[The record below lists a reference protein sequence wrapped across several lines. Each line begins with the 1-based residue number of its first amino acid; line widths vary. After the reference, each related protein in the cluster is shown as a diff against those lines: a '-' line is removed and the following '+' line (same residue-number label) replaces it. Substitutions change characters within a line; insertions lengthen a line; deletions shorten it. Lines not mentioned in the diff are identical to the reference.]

1 MRGAQRAASGTTRY
15 AGGAKRLHKAAP
27 SPDTCDCSG
36 RRESE
41 SRGRWRRMAQKACSL
56 PRTKWMRRRRV
67 VFAPKCR
74 RKAICNQIRSDPGE
88 IFGKLCRCKGIG
100 IVEGH
105 LMPDRVHMLPAMPPK
120 CSVSSVMGYL
130 EGEGPADDV
139 RQAREHEVKVRQQ
152 EVPGRGPLRARRR
165 PERGRD
171 REAHPGAGEGRH
183 RARPAERQGA
193 RGPLRQGSGA

>member
-1 MRGAQRAASGTTRY
+1 
-15 AGGAKRLHKAAP
+15 
-27 SPDTCDCSG
+27 
-36 RRESE
+36 
-41 SRGRWRRMAQKACSL
+41 MAQKACSL

-152 EVPGRGPLRARRR
+152 EVPGRGHCAPAVGLNEAAIAKRI
-165 PERGRD
+165 RGQEKAGIALD
-171 REAHPGAGEGRH
+171 RLSVKEHEDPFG
-183 RARPAERQGA
+183 
-193 RGPLRQGSGA
+193 RGPGRR

>member
-1 MRGAQRAASGTTRY
+1 
-15 AGGAKRLHKAAP
+15 
-27 SPDTCDCSG
+27 
-36 RRESE
+36 
-41 SRGRWRRMAQKACSL
+41 MAQKACSL

-130 EGEGPADDV
+130 KGKSSLMIFDKHANMKYKFGNRKFWAEGYHVSTVGLNEATI
-139 RQAREHEVKVRQQ
+139 AKYIREQESHDIALDKLSVK
-152 EVPGRGPLRARRR
+152 EYEDPFKRR
-165 PERGRD
+165 
-171 REAHPGAGEGRH
+171 
-183 RARPAERQGA
+183 
-193 RGPLRQGSGA
+193 